1 MRSPPNIMRAGP
13 SGARGRP
20 GLAIERQRGLAGGTL
35 VGIFAQPGPER
46 CWTASVVRRAGGA
59 LLALVLLVSPALAQ
73 DEPNDPLEPLNRG
86 VFQFNRV
93 VDGLVL
99 EPAARIYRMAT
110 PQFFRTGVANFLA
123 NLSTP
128 VVLANDLLQGDFQR
142 AELTLGRFM
151 MNTILGLGGVI
162 DVGDKLGMPDR
173 HYEDFGQTLA
183 VYGVGAGPYLMLP
196 LLGPSNGR
204 DAVGRVVDLAFDPL
218 AVLGVVD
225 VGISV
230 GPSEVRLA
238 RTGAEALSLRE
249 ANIEQV
255 EELERSSI
263 DLYAAVRTLYGQFR
277 ANEIRNGAPADIDD
291 IYDEGLYD
299 DPDALDDDPDEVY
312 EDPEAAD
319 AD

>member
-1 MRSPPNIMRAGP
+1 VWQEAGLSRSARAVAGG
-13 SGARGRP
+13 GAGRP
-20 GLAIERQRGLAGGTL
+20 WSGWARA
-35 VGIFAQPGPER
+35 A
-46 CWTASVVRRAGGA
+46 VVALG
-59 LLALVLLVSPALAQ
+59 LLAAPALAQ
-73 DEPNDPLEPLNRG
+73 DQQSDPLEPLNRG

-99 EPAARIYRMAT
+99 EPAARIYRMTT
-110 PQFFRTGVANFLA
+110 PQFFRTGVSNFLA

-183 VYGVGAGPYLMLP
+183 VYGVGSGPYLMLP

-263 DLYAAVRTLYGQFR
+263 DLYAAVRTFYYQYR
-277 ANEIRNGAPADIDD
+277 ENQIRNGVIADIDD
-291 IYDEGLYD
+291 IYDENLYE
-299 DPDALDDDPDEVY
+299 DPDALLDDPDEAPLQDRGDVY
-312 EDPEAAD
+312 EDPETTD